1 MEQRARKGG
10 ELWHTVAQLLAET
23 SVMLTAVLIPSC
35 PVLRIWVQEAHLTPP
50 TFLLGS
56 PEALPSDAAL
66 PSNHVQL
73 FPDGCFNIIILYSFA
88 SATPSPPHLKV
99 CKTCIMKWYRVK
111 EYNSTILFTG
121 QINLQF

>member
-56 PEALPSDAAL
+56 PEALPSDEHFPVTMCSCFLMAVLTSSFTNLLL
-66 PSNHVQL
+66 PPL
-73 FPDGCFNIIILYSFA
+73 
-88 SATPSPPHLKV
+88 PPP
-99 CKTCIMKWYRVK
+99 I
-111 EYNSTILFTG
+111 
-121 QINLQF
+121 